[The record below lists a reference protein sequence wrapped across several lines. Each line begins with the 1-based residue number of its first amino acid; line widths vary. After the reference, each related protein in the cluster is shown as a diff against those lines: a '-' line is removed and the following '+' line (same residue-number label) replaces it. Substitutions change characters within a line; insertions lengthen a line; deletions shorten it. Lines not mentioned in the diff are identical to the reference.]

1 MAVFLVLHF
10 FTSVFIDSI
19 LRRCISPG
27 LLAGILLYGLLLDSH
42 WDKVSEVSREGEATR
57 HHQEKNFKMTA
68 RRFQGGTHF
77 HPGPRSVATHPPTSD
92 DKIVTLTRERLTDR
106 PTL

>member
-1 MAVFLVLHF
+1 
-10 FTSVFIDSI
+10 
-19 LRRCISPG
+19 
-27 LLAGILLYGLLLDSH
+27 
-42 WDKVSEVSREGEATR
+42 
-57 HHQEKNFKMTA
+57 MTA